1 MTGGHPSRLAIFSL
15 LRGVARLTH
24 RGPLVFRVPG
34 FMCRNTANNRIISQ
48 TRELGLPD

>member
-24 RGPLVFRVPG
+24 RGPLVFKASG
-34 FMCRNTANNRIISQ
+34 FMYRYTISSRIFSQ
-48 TRELGLPD
+48 TREPGPPG